1 MKRILRFLTIFLL
14 SGILLGLGGL
24 LALTLYYRNNFPV
37 NTWINGVYCTGKSI
51 EQVNEELVG
60 AQEESEV
67 SLITIVDADGAGWE
81 IDMRDAD
88 IRPDY
93 RDALRAYLKQ
103 NASVY
108 WMDNLQKPVSSELA
122 AGKYACLLYTSPSPR
137 DLLRSRMP
145 SSA

>member
-51 EQVNEELVG
+51 EQVNEELAG

-67 SLITIVDADGAGWE
+67 SRITGT
-81 IDMRDAD
+81 R
-88 IRPDY
+88 
-93 RDALRAYLKQ
+93 
-103 NASVY
+103 
-108 WMDNLQKPVSSELA
+108 
-122 AGKYACLLYTSPSPR
+122 
-137 DLLRSRMP
+137 
-145 SSA
+145 